1 MYDVIT
7 VRCISMCARV
17 TCIFFLIIVR
27 ILTWHSVYVYIYICV
42 FNIYCIVRSVPMR
55 GTNTTR
61 SDTET
66 RNAPPKKKKERKKRI
81 FFLTAFVRWESAR
94 SIARFSNSACRV
106 LHSTFLRTSF
116 YRRYIEIFSLLPRYS
131 KPRQRRSAH
140 VYLRYQFLKI
150 LNSIP
155 IFCEY
160 LLGRLESIANASLG
174 APSIFDKSRSILRKI
189 RSEDTHSRPK
199 V

>member
-1 MYDVIT
+1 M
-7 VRCISMCARV
+7 
-17 TCIFFLIIVR
+17 
-27 ILTWHSVYVYIYICV
+27 YIYICI

-66 RNAPPKKKKERKKRI
+66 RNAPPKKKRKKEKN
-81 FFLTAFVRWESAR
+81 F
-94 SIARFSNSACRV
+94 FSNGVRTVRKRALDRAFLEFGLSS
-106 LHSTFLRTSF
+106 LTHSTFLRTSF
-116 YRRYIEIFSLLPRYS
+116 YRRYIEIFSLFPRYS

>member
-1 MYDVIT
+1 MYFFFNYCAYFNVAQC
-7 VRCISMCARV
+7 VCI
-17 TCIFFLIIVR
+17 
-27 ILTWHSVYVYIYICV
+27 YIYL
-42 FNIYCIVRSVPMR
+42 CIQYILHCAFCTDARDKHNSL
-55 GTNTTR
+55 GH
-61 SDTET
+61 
-66 RNAPPKKKKERKKRI
+66 RNAQRSAKKKKERKKRI